1 MSSMSLIFNWF
12 LISSSTYLIWSW
24 LISQSQIYDGN
35 PSVLWS
41 YAKLGL
47 SIFWISVFS
56 FIKLKAFFLWISE
69 IADYPMVLFGSYSF
83 VLAIALNIFLSRK
96 TVGSNSC
103 ETVSLTLLSLKDF
116 LFSDRPLNIF
126 SIPLGYEA

>member
-103 ETVSLTLLSLKDF
+103 ETVSLALLSLKDF